1 MRHEMRLQTR
11 SLKVGDELRKQTRT
25 DPWLDVTQA
34 APAYT
39 P

>member
-1 MRHEMRLQTR
+1 MRHEMHLQTC
-11 SLKVGDELRKQTRT
+11 SLKVGDELMKQTRT
-25 DPWLDVTQA
+25 DPWLDMTQA